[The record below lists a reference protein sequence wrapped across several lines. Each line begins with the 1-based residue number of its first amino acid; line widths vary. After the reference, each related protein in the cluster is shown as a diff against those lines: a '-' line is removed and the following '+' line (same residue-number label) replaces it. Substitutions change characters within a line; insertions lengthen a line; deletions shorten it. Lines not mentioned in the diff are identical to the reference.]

1 MRGYRRLRR
10 LWSGWLLAFV
20 LAAILVPRA
29 MAARDAASAGVS
41 DEILR
46 ATLPNGLRVVIVP
59 DRLAPV
65 VTTELSYLAG
75 SNDAPDGFP
84 GTAHALEHMM
94 FRGSQ
99 GLDKDQLS
107 ELGALLGGDYNAETS
122 ETVTKYTY
130 TGAAAD
136 LGLIL
141 RSEALRMRGL
151 LINQADWEQERG
163 AIEQEVSADLSDPF
177 YNYYS
182 RLQAILFADSPY
194 AHDALGTRESFDRTD
209 AGLLRDFY
217 QRWYA
222 PNNAVLVIAGD
233 VQPEAALAEVR
244 ALFGNIPAR
253 KLSGHAAGM
262 PQMVQPQ
269 TLTLPTNF
277 PVGLVTLAY
286 RMPGLKSAD
295 FAAADIL
302 GDVLNSKRGSLYAL
316 VPAGR
321 ALMAQFSFRP
331 MADAGFG
338 VVIAAFPE
346 GGDPVPLLADIQNV
360 VADLVR
366 NGAPEHL
373 VAAAKRQELA
383 QLEFRND
390 SISGLA
396 TSWSRALTMEDAE
409 SPEDIARAY
418 AAVTV
423 SDVNRVARQ
432 VLDPDHAVTAF
443 LTPRRAGDPAIGAGF
458 GAPESFNRPPDH
470 PVALPDWAASALAGQ
485 TLPDAAE
492 PPESSVLPNGLRLIV
507 QPEHVSQTVSVYGR
521 VRQVTETQEPPGKE
535 GISTLLDR
543 LYEYGTEKRDRLG
556 LREAADELAARE
568 GAGGFFHL
576 QVLAARFEDGMRLL
590 AEHEL
595 HPALPAAAFDVVRGQ
610 VANSLAGLLNTPDY
624 RFHRAVRQAIMPA
637 NDPVLRQA
645 TPETVMGLRLDDVRA
660 YHATA
665 YRPDLTTIL
674 IMGDVT
680 PDEARRVVAEAFGAW
695 QSTGPTPAIDL
706 PPIGPNHAS
715 TARVTDPSSVQASV
729 IMAET
734 VTLPITHPDRYPL
747 MLGNTILGDGF
758 SSRLYRDLRVR
769 TGYVYSVDSNLVWSR
784 TRGQY
789 RISFGADADKV
800 ELARQLVLRN
810 ISDMIATP
818 VGEAELARAKAQV
831 LRQLQM
837 ERASVNAIASSYL
850 YLDGLGLPLDA
861 QQIAARRYL
870 EITAADIQRAFA
882 AWLRPDD
889 LATVIKGPASA
900 E

>member
-1 MRGYRRLRR
+1 MQRR
-10 LWSGWLLAFV
+10 WPWWLLAFV
-20 LAAILVPRA
+20 LAAAIIPGGL
-29 MAARDAASAGVS
+29 AARDAAPAGVP

-46 ATLPNGLRVVIVP
+46 ATLQNGLRVVIVP

-94 FRGSQ
+94 FRGSE

-107 ELGALLGGDYNAETS
+107 ELGALLGGEYNAETS
-122 ETVTKYTY
+122 ETFTKYTY
-130 TGAAAD
+130 TAAAAD
-136 LGLIL
+136 LGLVL
-141 RSEALRMRGL
+141 RGEALRMRGL
-151 LINQADWEQERG
+151 LINQTDWEQERG
-163 AIEQEVSADLSDPF
+163 AIEQEVSADLSNPF

-182 RLQAILFADSPY
+182 QLQAILFADSPY

-209 AGLLRDFY
+209 AALLRNFY

-244 ALFGNIPAR
+244 ALFGDIPAR
-253 KLSGHAAGM
+253 KLPEHAAGM
-262 PQMVQPQ
+262 PRMVQPQ

-302 GDVLNSKRGSLYAL
+302 GDVLNSKRGPLYAL

-346 GGDPVPLLADIQNV
+346 GRDPAPLLADIQRV
-360 VADLVR
+360 VADLARDGV
-366 NGAPEHL
+366 PEDL
-373 VAAAKRQELA
+373 ITAAKRQELA
-383 QLEFRND
+383 QLAFRND

-409 SPEDIARAY
+409 SPEDIAKAY
-418 AAVTV
+418 TAVTV
-423 SDVNRVARQ
+423 ADVNRLARQ

-443 LTPRRAGDPAIGAGF
+443 LTPRRSGEPAIGAGF
-458 GAPESFNRPPDH
+458 GAPESFSHPPDH
-470 PVALPDWAASALAGQ
+470 PVTLPDWATSALASL
-485 TLPDAAE
+485 TPPDAAA
-492 PPESSVLPNGLRLIV
+492 PPDVSVLPNGLRLIV
-507 QPEHVSQTVSVYGR
+507 QPEHVSRTVSVYGR
-521 VRQVTETQEPPGKE
+521 VRQVTETQEPPGQE
-535 GISTLLDR
+535 GVSSLLDR
-543 LYEYGTEKRDRLG
+543 LYEHGTEKRDRLG
-556 LREAADELAARE
+556 LREAVDELAARE

-576 QVLAARFEDGMRLL
+576 QVLTARFEDGMRLL

-595 HPALPAAAFDVVRGQ
+595 HPALPAAAFDVVQGQ
-610 VANSLAGLLNTPDY
+610 IANGLAGLLNTPDY

-645 TPETVMGLRLDDVRA
+645 TPETVRRLRLDDVRA

-674 IMGDVT
+674 VIGDVT
-680 PDEARRVVAEAFGAW
+680 PAEARRVVADTFGAW
-695 QSTGPTPAIDL
+695 QAAGPTPAIDL
-706 PPIGPNHAS
+706 PPVGQNHAS
-715 TARVTDPSSVQASV
+715 TARVSDPSSVQDSV

-734 VTLPITHPDRYPL
+734 MTLPITHPDRYPL

-758 SSRLYRDLRVR
+758 SSRLYRDLRVK
-769 TGYVYSVDSNLVWSR
+769 TGYVYSVDSDLVWSR
-784 TRGQY
+784 TRAQH

-800 ELARQLVLRN
+800 EPARQLVLRN
-810 ISDMIATP
+810 IGDMIATP
-818 VGEAELARAKAQV
+818 VGETELARAKAQV
-831 LRQLQM
+831 LRQLQL

-850 YLDGLGLPLDA
+850 HLDGLGLPLDA
-861 QQIAARRYL
+861 RQTAARRYL
-870 EITAADIQRAFA
+870 ETTAADIQRAFA
-882 AWLRPDD
+882 TWLRPDD
-889 LATVIKGPASA
+889 LVTVIKGPAST